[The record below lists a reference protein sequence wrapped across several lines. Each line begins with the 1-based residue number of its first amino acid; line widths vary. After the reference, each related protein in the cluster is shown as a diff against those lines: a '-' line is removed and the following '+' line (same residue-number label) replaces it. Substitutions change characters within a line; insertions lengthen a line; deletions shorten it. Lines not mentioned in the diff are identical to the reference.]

1 MILHEFQ
8 GQRDTPL
15 SLKFNIFRKLGTY
28 KGELIMENI
37 EIKTDVIQMDQL
49 LKWAGIIE
57 SGGQMKFMI
66 EDQVIKLNHV
76 LVTEKRKKVFPG
88 DILEINGVG
97 TWKVVKVQGE

>member
-1 MILHEFQ
+1 
-8 GQRDTPL
+8 
-15 SLKFNIFRKLGTY
+15 
-28 KGELIMENI
+28 MENI

-57 SGGQMKFMI
+57 SGGQIKFMI
-66 EDQVIKLNHV
+66 EDQVIKLNQV

>member
-1 MILHEFQ
+1 
-8 GQRDTPL
+8 
-15 SLKFNIFRKLGTY
+15 
-28 KGELIMENI
+28 MEII

-66 EDQVIKLNHV
+66 EDQVIKLNQV

>member
-1 MILHEFQ
+1 
-8 GQRDTPL
+8 
-15 SLKFNIFRKLGTY
+15 
-28 KGELIMENI
+28 MENI

-57 SGGQMKFMI
+57 SGGQMKFLI
-66 EDQVIKLNHV
+66 EDQVIKLNQV

-97 TWKVVKVQGE
+97 IWKVVKVQGE

>member
-1 MILHEFQ
+1 MNF
-8 GQRDTPL
+8 RDKGHSFVPEIQYF
-15 SLKFNIFRKLGTY
+15 KILGTY
-28 KGELIMENI
+28 REGELIMENI

-66 EDQVIKLNHV
+66 EDQVIKLNQV

>member
-1 MILHEFQ
+1 
-8 GQRDTPL
+8 
-15 SLKFNIFRKLGTY
+15 
-28 KGELIMENI
+28 METI

-57 SGGQMKFMI
+57 SGGQVKFLI
-66 EDQVIKLNHV
+66 EDQVIKLNQV

-97 TWKVVKVQGE
+97 IWKVVKVQGE

>member
-1 MILHEFQ
+1 
-8 GQRDTPL
+8 
-15 SLKFNIFRKLGTY
+15 
-28 KGELIMENI
+28 MENI

-66 EDQVIKLNHV
+66 EDQVIKLNQV

>member
-1 MILHEFQ
+1 
-8 GQRDTPL
+8 
-15 SLKFNIFRKLGTY
+15 
-28 KGELIMENI
+28 METI

-66 EDQVIKLNHV
+66 EDQVIKLNQV

-97 TWKVVKVQGE
+97 TWKVVKVLGE

>member
-1 MILHEFQ
+1 
-8 GQRDTPL
+8 
-15 SLKFNIFRKLGTY
+15 
-28 KGELIMENI
+28 MEII

-57 SGGQMKFMI
+57 SGGQMKFLI
-66 EDQVIKLNHV
+66 EDQVIKLNQV

>member
-1 MILHEFQ
+1 
-8 GQRDTPL
+8 
-15 SLKFNIFRKLGTY
+15 
-28 KGELIMENI
+28 MENI

-57 SGGQMKFMI
+57 SGGQMKFLI
-66 EDQVIKLNHV
+66 EDQVIKLNQV

-97 TWKVVKVQGE
+97 TWKVVKVLGE

>member
-1 MILHEFQ
+1 
-8 GQRDTPL
+8 L
-15 SLKFNIFRKLGTY
+15 SLKFNIFSILGTY
-28 KGELIMENI
+28 REGAFIMENI

-66 EDQVIKLNHV
+66 EDQVIKLNQV

-88 DILEINGVG
+88 DILEINGIG

>member
-1 MILHEFQ
+1 
-8 GQRDTPL
+8 
-15 SLKFNIFRKLGTY
+15 
-28 KGELIMENI
+28 MEII

-66 EDQVIKLNHV
+66 EDQVIKLNQV

-88 DILEINGVG
+88 DKIR
-97 TWKVVKVQGE
+97 

>member
-1 MILHEFQ
+1 
-8 GQRDTPL
+8 
-15 SLKFNIFRKLGTY
+15 
-28 KGELIMENI
+28 METI

-57 SGGQMKFMI
+57 SGGQMKFLI
-66 EDQVIKLNHV
+66 EDQVIKLNQV

-97 TWKVVKVQGE
+97 TWKVVKVLGE

>member
-1 MILHEFQ
+1 
-8 GQRDTPL
+8 
-15 SLKFNIFRKLGTY
+15 
-28 KGELIMENI
+28 MEII

-57 SGGQMKFMI
+57 SGGQMKFLI
-66 EDQVIKLNHV
+66 EDQVIKLNQV

-97 TWKVVKVQGE
+97 TWKVVKVLGE

>member
-1 MILHEFQ
+1 
-8 GQRDTPL
+8 
-15 SLKFNIFRKLGTY
+15 
-28 KGELIMENI
+28 MENI

-66 EDQVIKLNHV
+66 EDQVIKLNQV

-88 DILEINGVG
+88 DILEINGIG

>member
-1 MILHEFQ
+1 
-8 GQRDTPL
+8 
-15 SLKFNIFRKLGTY
+15 
-28 KGELIMENI
+28 MENI

-66 EDQVIKLNHV
+66 EDQAIKLNQV

-88 DILEINGVG
+88 DILEINGIG